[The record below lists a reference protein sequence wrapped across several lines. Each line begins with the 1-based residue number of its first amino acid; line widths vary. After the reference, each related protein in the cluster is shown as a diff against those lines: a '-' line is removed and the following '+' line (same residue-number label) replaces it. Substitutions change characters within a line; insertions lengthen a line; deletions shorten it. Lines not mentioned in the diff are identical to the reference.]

1 MVYLTLTGAV
11 SDWGQGSRPQS
22 ERAWR
27 GMRKK
32 MEKGEKDIEAS
43 MKYLTV
49 LFREEQFFFK
59 KIHSDA
65 ALKTLPI
72 AVISH
77 IPDAFLIGLRI

>member
-49 LFREEQFFFK
+49 LFREEQFF
-59 KIHSDA
+59 
-65 ALKTLPI
+65 
-72 AVISH
+72 
-77 IPDAFLIGLRI
+77 